1 MANTTR
7 RAFLVSGLIGSNALL
22 AACGIGEDFTDE
34 ETASASAPV
43 AGPLA
48 PAPAPAPAPIKS
60 VPPPPPAP
68 SPAPAPVAPPPA
80 TPTPPPAP
88 PVSWNAPQT
97 LMVRSGNFLD
107 LKTTLPSGVAA
118 GGRFELDPAGAALP
132 SGATLSSNG
141 ILSVRSTALQLA
153 VSGIIFAYVEP

>member
-48 PAPAPAPAPIKS
+48 PAPAPAPLKPAPA
-60 VPPPPPAP
+60 PPPAP

-80 TPTPPPAP
+80 TPPPPPAP

-97 LMVRSGNFLD
+97 LMVRSGSSLD
-107 LKTTLPSGVAA
+107 LKTTLPTGVAA

-132 SGATLSSNG
+132 SGATLSSSG

>member
-22 AACGIGEDFTDE
+22 AACGNGEDFTDE
-34 ETASASAPV
+34 KTASASAPV
-43 AGPLA
+43 AGPVA
-48 PAPAPAPAPIKS
+48 PAPAPAPG
-60 VPPPPPAP
+60 
-68 SPAPAPVAPPPA
+68 PVAPPSA
-80 TPTPPPAP
+80 TAMSPPAP

-107 LKTTLPSGVAA
+107 LKTTLPTGVAA

-132 SGATLSSNG
+132 SGATLSSSG

>member
-34 ETASASAPV
+34 KTASASAPV

-48 PAPAPAPAPIKS
+48 PAPAPVKPAPA
-60 VPPPPPAP
+60 PPPAP

-107 LKTTLPSGVAA
+107 LKTTLPTGVAA

-132 SGATLSSNG
+132 SGTTLSSNG